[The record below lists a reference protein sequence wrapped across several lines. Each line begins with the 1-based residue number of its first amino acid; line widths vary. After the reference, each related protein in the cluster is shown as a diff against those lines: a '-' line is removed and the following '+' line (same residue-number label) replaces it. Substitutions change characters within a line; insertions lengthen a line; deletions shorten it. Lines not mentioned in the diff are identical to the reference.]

1 MGEQSAA
8 IVVPRRVEA
17 LAYIMERIETTG
29 TAPSYGEIAAAM
41 NPPIERTRVRQLVD
55 QLVEHRLIDRPAAS
69 RRGIRIRDVAR
80 CRQIIGDALGRK
92 GWCHAQ
98 PMGEMLMPPCTIEQ
112 LPLIPLILHKR
123 DLI

>member
-1 MGEQSAA
+1 MGEQSAV
-8 IVVPRRVEA
+8 VVPRRVEA
-17 LAYIMERIETTG
+17 LAYIIERIETTG

-55 QLVEHRLIDRPAAS
+55 QLVEHRLIDRPISS

-80 CRQIIGDALGRK
+80 CRQIIGEALGRK

-98 PMGEMLMPPCTIEQ
+98 PMGELAMPPCTIEQ
-112 LPLIPLILHKR
+112 LPLIPLILYKR
-123 DLI
+123 DLF